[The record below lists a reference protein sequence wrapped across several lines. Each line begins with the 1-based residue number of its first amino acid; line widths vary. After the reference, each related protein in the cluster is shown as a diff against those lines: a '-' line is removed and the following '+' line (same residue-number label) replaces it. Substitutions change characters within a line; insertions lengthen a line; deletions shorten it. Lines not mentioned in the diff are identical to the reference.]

1 MPGISQK
8 IDRFA
13 TERNSDSLFA
23 DWMFGLMTKGLATQ
37 KDIPMSILSRVFDAA
52 SDAELSAT
60 DIRTLAYVARYSDE
74 TGAINT
80 DDEGRTL
87 ADPRV
92 IAPAIHAG
100 TSSVSRSL
108 THLERRGYL
117 IWTRRVGRLGTL
129 RIVIPTN
136 AQA

>member
-37 KDIPMSILSRVFDAA
+37 KDIPMSILSRVFEAA

-60 DIRTLAYVARYSDE
+60 DIRTLAFIARYSDE
-74 TGAINT
+74 TGT
-80 DDEGRTL
+80 VDVDDEGRTL

-92 IAPAIHAG
+92 IAPAIKAG
-100 TSSVSRSL
+100 ASSVSRSL
-108 THLERRGYL
+108 THLERRGYV
-117 IWTRRVGRLGTL
+117 IWRRQVGRLGTL
-129 RIVIPTN
+129 RIVLPSN